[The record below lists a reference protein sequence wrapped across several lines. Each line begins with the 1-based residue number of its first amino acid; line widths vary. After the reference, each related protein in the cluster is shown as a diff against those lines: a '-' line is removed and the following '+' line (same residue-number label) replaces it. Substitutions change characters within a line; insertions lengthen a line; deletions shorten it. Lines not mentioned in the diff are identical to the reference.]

1 MKVSI
6 VGAAGRVGSNAAF
19 AIQLSNKVRELVLVD
34 VFMADQAEGEALDLR
49 HGASLIGRCKIHAGG
64 YDAVAGSDL
73 IVVTAGLRRRPD
85 ESRLDLI
92 SRNVEMFKS
101 LMGDLKP
108 HLTQDT
114 LICVVSNPV
123 DILTYIAARE
133 SGLPAG
139 RVFGSGTFFDTTR
152 FRSLLAEHFD
162 VDPLQ
167 VDALLLGEHG
177 DTMVPVWSRAAV
189 AGVPLSA
196 LPGYDPARVEEIFQ
210 QTKTAGAE
218 VIRLKGG
225 AGWGIGLTISALVD
239 MVATDARKLIPI
251 STVQRGEVYGIERVA
266 TSLPTYLGR
275 RGYGEKVELPLSDSE
290 RQALEHSTR
299 TLRETLDKVGA

>member
-19 AIQLSNKVRELVLVD
+19 AIQLSNKVRELLLVD
-34 VFMADQAEGEALDLR
+34 VFMADQAAGEALDLR
-49 HGASLIGRCKIHAGG
+49 HGASLLGRMKIHAGG
-64 YDAVAGSDL
+64 YDAIAGSDL
-73 IVVTAGLRRRPD
+73 VVITAGLRRRPD

-92 SRNVEMFKS
+92 NRNVQMFRS
-101 LMGDLKP
+101 LIGELKP

-123 DILTYIAARE
+123 DILTFIAEQE
-133 SGLPAG
+133 SGLPEG

-152 FRSLLAEHFD
+152 FRSLLGEHFE
-162 VDPLQ
+162 VDPTQ

-189 AGVPLSA
+189 AGVPLRD
-196 LPGYDPARVEEIFQ
+196 LPGYDQARIEEIFQ

-239 MVATDARKLIPI
+239 MVATDARKLVPI
-251 STVQRGEVYGIERVA
+251 STVQRGQVYGLDRVA
-266 TSLPTYLGR
+266 LSVPTFLGR
-275 RGYGEKVELPLSDSE
+275 AGYGEKVELGLSESE
-290 RQALEHSTR
+290 RQALDQSAR
-299 TLRETLDKVGA
+299 TLRGTLDSVGA